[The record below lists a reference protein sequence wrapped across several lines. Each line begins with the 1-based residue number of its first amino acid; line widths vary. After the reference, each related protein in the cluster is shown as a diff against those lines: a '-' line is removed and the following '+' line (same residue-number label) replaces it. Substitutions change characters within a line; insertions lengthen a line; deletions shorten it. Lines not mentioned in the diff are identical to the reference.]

1 MNYEVETNPFS
12 QVDLGAH
19 ILTLD
24 LRSSYNLT
32 SAQGSKLKRT
42 ILKSKLTSDSLLCLN
57 LELVAYFQTRV
68 QDEFTLGS
76 IQKSHAIGRHGGIHK
91 PHLGTLTFMD
101 Y

>member
-42 ILKSKLTSDSLLCLN
+42 ILKSKLTSDSLLCIN
-57 LELVAYFQTRV
+57 LELVAYF
-68 QDEFTLGS
+68 
-76 IQKSHAIGRHGGIHK
+76 
-91 PHLGTLTFMD
+91 
-101 Y
+101 